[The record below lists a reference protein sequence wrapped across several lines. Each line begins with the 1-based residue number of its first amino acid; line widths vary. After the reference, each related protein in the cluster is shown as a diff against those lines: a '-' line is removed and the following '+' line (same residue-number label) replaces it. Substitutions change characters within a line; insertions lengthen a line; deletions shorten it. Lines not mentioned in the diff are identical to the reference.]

1 VSDRALIIAA
11 LIVGGAIVAAS
22 VQGRAR
28 YALSASGN
36 NTVWRMDTWTGQIDV
51 CAAAYLPSGPLVRCG
66 AYVVTPNVPGDA
78 PGNAAPTGESPA
90 GTPPSSG
97 GAPST
102 PRDATNPLKGN
113 QL

>member
-1 VSDRALIIAA
+1 MSDRALIIAA

-22 VQGRAR
+22 LQGRTR
-28 YALSASGN
+28 YALSASGS

-66 AYVVTPNVPGDA
+66 AYIVTPNVPGDS
-78 PGNAAPTGESPA
+78 PGNAAPTVEPPA
-90 GTPPSSG
+90 SAPRSSG
-97 GAPST
+97 NAPST